1 VDFNFRT
8 HSISLRAFSSTTYPS
23 LCESSFSNLQRGSFD
38 NNDSPKSQAEFDQYQ
53 AAMTNFISAA
63 IRDSTPPGI
72 MQHVGT
78 IEYIQDL
85 DSLRAALGYE
95 KLNFEGIS

>member
-1 VDFNFRT
+1 
-8 HSISLRAFSSTTYPS
+8 
-23 LCESSFSNLQRGSFD
+23 
-38 NNDSPKSQAEFDQYQ
+38 
-53 AAMTNFISAA
+53 MTNFISAA

>member
-1 VDFNFRT
+1 
-8 HSISLRAFSSTTYPS
+8 
-23 LCESSFSNLQRGSFD
+23 
-38 NNDSPKSQAEFDQYQ
+38 
-53 AAMTNFISAA
+53 
-63 IRDSTPPGI
+63 

-85 DSLRAALGYE
+85 DSLRGALGYE